1 MAHRPEVPQ
10 PDPIVSD
17 NPAEMPTCMEFE
29 PRDLDGWLTS
39 EPNCCQLNANPHTAD
54 FA

>member
-17 NPAEMPTCMEFE
+17 NPADMPAAQEYE

-39 EPNCCQLNANPHTAD
+39 EPNGFQPTPNPHTAD
-54 FA
+54 FS